1 MAVELNICMITSY
14 NNDANSFS
22 YEWREGV
29 TQILRM
35 QGPIMSIRKLLD
47 KDFTHHNFDYTIK

>member
-1 MAVELNICMITSY
+1 MITSY

-29 TQILRM
+29 TQIFRM

>member
-1 MAVELNICMITSY
+1 MITMY
-14 NNDANSFS
+14 NNGANSFS

-29 TQILRM
+29 TQVLRM

-47 KDFTHHNFDYTIK
+47 KDCTHHNFDYTIQLLSNV

>member
-1 MAVELNICMITSY
+1 MMTSY

-22 YEWREGV
+22 YELREGV
-29 TQILRM
+29 TQVLRM

-47 KDFTHHNFDYTIK
+47 KDFTHRNFDYTIQLLSNV